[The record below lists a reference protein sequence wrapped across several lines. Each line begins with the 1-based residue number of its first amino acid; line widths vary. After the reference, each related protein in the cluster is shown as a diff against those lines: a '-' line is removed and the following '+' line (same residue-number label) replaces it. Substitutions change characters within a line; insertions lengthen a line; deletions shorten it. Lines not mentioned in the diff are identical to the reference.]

1 MVPALAGDEAWA
13 MLGYLGVPF
22 VSVLS
27 PAAVWL
33 VRARGSDFVRDHAR
47 QALNLAIT
55 LALYNCC
62 AAILAGV
69 LALDTVGVALAIA
82 LPVALALW
90 LVALGYLASAARA
103 ASRGEFRTL
112 PAWLC
117 ATILSR

>member
-1 MVPALAGDEAWA
+1 
-13 MLGYLGVPF
+13 MLCYLGVPF
-22 VSVLS
+22 ISALS

-33 VRARGSDFVRDHAR
+33 VRARGSAFVRQHAR

-55 LALYNCC
+55 LVLYNCC

-82 LPVALALW
+82 LPVTLALW
-90 LVALGYLASAARA
+90 LIALAHLARAARA
-103 ASRGEFRTL
+103 ASRGEFREL

-117 ATILSR
+117 ATLVR